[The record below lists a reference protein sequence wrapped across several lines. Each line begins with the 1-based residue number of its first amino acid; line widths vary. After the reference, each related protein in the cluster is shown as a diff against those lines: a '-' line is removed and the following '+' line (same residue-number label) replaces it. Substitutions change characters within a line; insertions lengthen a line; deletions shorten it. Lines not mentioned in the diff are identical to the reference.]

1 MYDPLSSSSSI
12 FSGQDAQEV
21 LAPPWPTTPH
31 PPGSPIPNLRRAI
44 SPSPSATGSATS
56 GHSPNTP
63 DKGPAQG
70 LYGKEPQIYGQPEAG
85 LISPRDT
92 VGANGQRFEKN
103 EPYLRVRINGL
114 DRNRRDILVK
124 LDAQT
129 NLPNFNGTTYRNVSR
144 SYLEFQQF
152 YESIIHSNPQ
162 TIIPALPLAQTS
174 APTDEEDD
182 RLVKIML
189 QRWITRVCEDPILL
203 HDEDVRSFIEN
214 DFGYQPTPR
223 PRRKTSSGFSLMRRG
238 VPDEDE
244 ELQRARFELTKLET
258 QFFETAKAVDKLAIH
273 RKALASAHAEMGN
286 KLVNVATTEAHPP
299 LGNALRKLGR
309 TWHSVADLDQA
320 QAISECVVLGDSLG
334 YQGMNARS
342 AKETLLMRT
351 GVLEEYQAAVKTT
364 ISKRRQIERLKA
376 SSNIRPERVDE
387 ALEEMEEAN
396 RYEQTL
402 AKRAEGISQNL
413 HKALQTHNRHANDDI
428 TTALIE
434 HARSSIMYERQL
446 LRELESLRVDVSNA
460 NKKVLP
466 AATGPPKPTIIPPL
480 EDDRRHLEPAPS
492 APIANGFHQPKPG
505 RPQQPPHTAA
515 LNGSAQGFIPHKVQ
529 SYATDPLTGQPEIPS
544 SPAFPQTPVGR
555 HEPPLSAA
563 SSRSFAS
570 QQQGPLSPAP
580 AYATM
585 RQPLPPQSPGAGP
598 SSPVLP
604 SQNPS
609 AVPSVRAASTEPP
622 LGGRFVDGTRSMFV
636 PRSNS
641 VSRPSPLAF
650 SSSTS
655 NLPNGHPT
663 AGPSSAPFDPLRS
676 DNYAAA
682 PSPLNDSGMRSHLS
696 RPQDVD
702 PLGFIKPNQMAS
714 SVRVQPT
721 RPRLDP
727 REAASKLANMF

>member
-1 MYDPLSSSSSI
+1 MYFCGFHNAL
-12 FSGQDAQEV
+12 
-21 LAPPWPTTPH
+21 
-31 PPGSPIPNLRRAI
+31 
-44 SPSPSATGSATS
+44 
-56 GHSPNTP
+56 
-63 DKGPAQG
+63 QG
-70 LYGKEPQIYGQPEAG
+70 LSTFG
-85 LISPRDT
+85 L
-92 VGANGQRFEKN
+92 
-103 EPYLRVRINGL
+103 
-114 DRNRRDILVK
+114 
-124 LDAQT
+124 
-129 NLPNFNGTTYRNVSR
+129 
-144 SYLEFQQF
+144 
-152 YESIIHSNPQ
+152 
-162 TIIPALPLAQTS
+162 
-174 APTDEEDD
+174 
-182 RLVKIML
+182 L
-189 QRWITRVCEDPILL
+189 Q
-203 HDEDVRSFIEN
+203 
-214 DFGYQPTPR
+214 
-223 PRRKTSSGFSLMRRG
+223 
-238 VPDEDE
+238 
-244 ELQRARFELTKLET
+244 
-258 QFFETAKAVDKLAIH
+258 
-273 RKALASAHAEMGN
+273 
-286 KLVNVATTEAHPP
+286 
-299 LGNALRKLGR
+299 
-309 TWHSVADLDQA
+309 
-320 QAISECVVLGDSLG
+320 
-334 YQGMNARS
+334 
-342 AKETLLMRT
+342 
-351 GVLEEYQAAVKTT
+351 
-364 ISKRRQIERLKA
+364 
-376 SSNIRPERVDE
+376 
-387 ALEEMEEAN
+387 AN

-555 HEPPLSAA
+555 HEPPLSAS

-663 AGPSSAPFDPLRS
+663 SGPSSAPFDPLRS
-676 DNYAAA
+676 DNYATA